1 MTKNK
6 KCAYIVLRDDRF
18 SDCMSGIEAL
28 FDTNE
33 AAKAYIQHRIDMC
46 KRKHKRGWGGKWNTK
61 VQLNKECE
69 AEIRKGDGYWYTLY
83 VEKFIMHTKEDVKE
97 LE

>member
-6 KCAYIVLRDDRF
+6 KCTYIVLRDDRF
-18 SDCMSGIEAL
+18 YDCMSGIEAL

-33 AAKAYIQHRIDMC
+33 AAKAYIQYRIDMY
-46 KRKHKRGWGGKWNTK
+46 KRKHKRGWGGKWDTK
-61 VQLNKECE
+61 MSLNKEGE
-69 AEIRKGDGYWYTLY
+69 AEIYAGNGYWYTLY
-83 VEKFIMHTKEDVKE
+83 VEKFIIHTKEDIKE